1 MELKDMSDL
10 LEKQAQAWE
19 EFKSANDNRLQ
30 EIEKRGHASD
40 DSLAKIAAINA
51 EISALQTPVP
61 LAPVAPAEVAPAQS
75 EPIAAVAPAEV
86 AIEAVADAAPVPAQP
101 EPETLDLVTPAPAEA
116 APVEVAPE
124 APVNQGARKGGK
136 NAGLMKAAAKA
147 ARNRVLILA
156 DRSQEHVLKAAE

>member
-51 EISALQTPVP
+51 DIDKLGRTVQEMQLAAQRTGGAAGGGVP
-61 LAPVAPAEVAPAQS
+61 
-75 EPIAAVAPAEV
+75 
-86 AIEAVADAAPVPAQP
+86 
-101 EPETLDLVTPAPAEA
+101 
-116 APVEVAPE
+116 
-124 APVNQGARKGGK
+124 
-136 NAGLMKAAAKA
+136 
-147 ARNRVLILA
+147 
-156 DRSQEHVLKAAE
+156 